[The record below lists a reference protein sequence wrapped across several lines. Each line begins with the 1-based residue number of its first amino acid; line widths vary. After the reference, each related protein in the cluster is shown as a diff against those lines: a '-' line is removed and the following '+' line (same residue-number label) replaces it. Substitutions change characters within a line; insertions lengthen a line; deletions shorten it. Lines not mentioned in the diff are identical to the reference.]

1 MRGPGCPMVLN
12 VTHRAA
18 SATRRHSLCSGGRAD
33 RLACMP
39 NGAQPSQGRGQPL
52 LMPAPWR
59 SALRKTPPPGMDRWR
74 RSPWREGGRIGAR
87 LAGVIA
93 PTPNQPS
100 AAGNLTHQA
109 CHAPPSRASRHSA
122 GGETVTQT
130 RPQPPYGTLF
140 LLLELQDGADLEID
154 RWLIPRAQRAGRSL
168 VAFGGVLTD
177 EVGDVL
183 RPGAAAPQCQRLAPI
198 PPPSS
203 TCIARLRV
211 TPMAN
216 DVLSASNRSLS
227 MPMLLPSVAS
237 VATIAIRTGC
247 PLERAPVRCHAPEV

>member
-1 MRGPGCPMVLN
+1 MLRVARSGHDSCRHGVDQPRDRDPRAGGLWGAARGHRPGNEPIAGSYVTLCTRYLDLHRITSPGCPVVLN

-39 NGAQPSQGRGQPL
+39 NGAQPSHGRGQPL

-59 SALRKTPPPGMDRWR
+59 SALRKTPPSGMDRWR

-122 GGETVTQT
+122 GGQTVTQT

-154 RWLIPRAQRAGRSL
+154 RWL
-168 VAFGGVLTD
+168 
-177 EVGDVL
+177 
-183 RPGAAAPQCQRLAPI
+183 
-198 PPPSS
+198 
-203 TCIARLRV
+203 
-211 TPMAN
+211 
-216 DVLSASNRSLS
+216 
-227 MPMLLPSVAS
+227 
-237 VATIAIRTGC
+237 
-247 PLERAPVRCHAPEV
+247 